1 MEVPLS
7 SDAQHFYK
15 SGLPFLYRYLPFWF
29 AVLVERL
36 LILLIPI
43 VGILLPMV
51 RVVPEIY
58 LGAMHRRILVLYR
71 ELKRV
76 ERELDERPGGE
87 SAASLLARVDETKEK
102 ADSLRVP
109 LTLSQSLYHLK
120 AHIQFVR
127 GRITGSTTG
136 HSASERLRYRRP
148 REDSLPSKA

>member
-7 SDAQHFYK
+7 THAQHFYK
-15 SGLPFLYRYLPFWF
+15 SGLPFLYQYLPFWL
-29 AVLVERL
+29 AVLVERI
-36 LILLIPI
+36 LILLIPV

-58 LGAMHRRILVLYR
+58 LGAMHRRILVLYK

-76 ERELDERPGGE
+76 ERALDERPAGE
-87 SAASLLARVDETKEK
+87 SAQRLLAQVDETEEK
-102 ADSLRVP
+102 ADALRVP

-127 GRITGSTTG
+127 GRIR
-136 HSASERLRYRRP
+136 ASEIGLRHP
-148 REDSLPSKA
+148 EA